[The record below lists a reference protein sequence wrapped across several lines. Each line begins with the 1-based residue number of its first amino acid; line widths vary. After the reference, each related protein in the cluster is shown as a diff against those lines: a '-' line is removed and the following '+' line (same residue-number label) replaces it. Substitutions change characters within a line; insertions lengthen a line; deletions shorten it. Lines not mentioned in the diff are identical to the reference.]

1 MNYTKSTA
9 VGSPLNF
16 LGWGAQRAPA
26 KSYERT
32 RVDNLHA
39 FDKRRNNPA
48 GSDVRLEGFQPG
60 GDTSKF
66 VQDKL
71 NSRNMFTGAGS
82 VQAANPNTYNQSNIP
97 PASDYTTND
106 FAMTQMELGESGYAP
121 GYIAENQAAFAGTS
135 NLQGTSA
142 PTSTVGAAPQSSSQN
157 NFSNNAAYQ
166 IHQMMMGSNPMAGG
180 FFNQV
185 GSLLGG

>member
-26 KSYERT
+26 KAYERT
-32 RVDNLHA
+32 RVENLHS

-71 NSRNMFTGAGS
+71 SSRNMFTGAGS

-97 PASDYTTND
+97 PASDYTTSD
-106 FAMTQMELGESGYAP
+106 FAMTQMELGEGGYAP

-142 PTSTVGAAPQSSSQN
+142 PTPTPQSNFTSNEQSVIQSLFGSSGLTGA
-157 NFSNNAAYQ
+157 S
-166 IHQMMMGSNPMAGG
+166 
-180 FFNQV
+180 
-185 GSLLGG
+185 SLLGGGLPGHFNYGG

>member
-1 MNYTKSTA
+1 MNYTRSTA

-16 LGWGAQRAPA
+16 LGWGAQQAPA
-26 KSYERT
+26 KAYERT
-32 RVDNLHA
+32 RVENLQS

-71 NSRNMFTGAGS
+71 SSRNMFTGAGS

-97 PASDYTTND
+97 PASDYTTSD
-106 FAMTQMELGESGYAP
+106 FAMTQMELGEGGYAP
-121 GYIAENQAAFAGTS
+121 GYVAENQAAFAGTS

-142 PTSTVGAAPQSSSQN
+142 PTPTPQS
-157 NFSNNAAYQ
+157 NFTSNEQSVIQSLFGTSGLTGA
-166 IHQMMMGSNPMAGG
+166 S
-180 FFNQV
+180 
-185 GSLLGG
+185 SLLGGGLPGHFNYGG

>member
-16 LGWGAQRAPA
+16 LGWGAQQAPA
-26 KSYERT
+26 KAYERT
-32 RVDNLHA
+32 RVENLHS

-71 NSRNMFTGAGS
+71 SSRNMFTGAGS

-97 PASDYTTND
+97 PASDYTTSD
-106 FAMTQMELGESGYAP
+106 FAMTQMELGEGGYAP
-121 GYIAENQAAFAGTS
+121 GYVAENQAAFAGTS

-142 PTSTVGAAPQSSSQN
+142 PTPTPQS
-157 NFSNNAAYQ
+157 NFTSNEQSVIQSLFGASGLTGA
-166 IHQMMMGSNPMAGG
+166 S
-180 FFNQV
+180 
-185 GSLLGG
+185 SLLGGGLPGHFNYGG

>member
-16 LGWGAQRAPA
+16 LGWGAQQAPA

-97 PASDYTTND
+97 PASDYNK
-106 FAMTQMELGESGYAP
+106 
-121 GYIAENQAAFAGTS
+121 
-135 NLQGTSA
+135 
-142 PTSTVGAAPQSSSQN
+142 
-157 NFSNNAAYQ
+157 
-166 IHQMMMGSNPMAGG
+166 
-180 FFNQV
+180 
-185 GSLLGG
+185 